1 MAAAGSHACPGSRA
15 TEVHPL
21 NRRTDP
27 PPSDRPRG
35 ALATPLFVTAPV
47 ARAVHGLLTLI
58 ALSALVAPAWVRAQ
72 SGDGDEPVAPGVSLK
87 SSRLLQENLPE
98 DAGKQAPT
106 FVSGDRIEGQTDGIT
121 TIEGSAEMRRHDT
134 VIRGDRIELDQRSND
149 VKVQGNVLINRNGD
163 RFEGPEL
170 QINVDT
176 FKGYFEKPEFTLL
189 KNEGRGDA
197 SRLDF
202 LGEDHATAHQ
212 ARYSTCPRTPGADWM
227 PAWLIRATRIEF
239 DNVAETGTATNGV
252 LEFKGVPIL
261 GWPRFSFPLTD
272 KRKSGLLPPTINL
285 DNINGLELTL
295 PYYLNIAPN
304 LDATIYPTLMSKRG
318 LDLGAEVRYL
328 QPNYVGQVRG
338 AFMPS
343 DPLRDDD
350 RWGYSLQHEQNLSS
364 SALGLGGSAGLRL
377 NLNRVS
383 DDNYWRDFPRAT
395 ASLTQRLLPSDVV
408 YSWGRGPW
416 SLSAGTYSWQTLQDI
431 EAPITP
437 PYDRLPSVALRYSRD
452 DGHIAGVSD
461 WNYSV
466 LTEYTRFESNPL
478 LTRQTNG
485 SRSLAIAELSRRWRA
500 PGWFV
505 KPRAQLH
512 TTQYQFDNPLANGAR
527 TASRVLPTVSLDGGL
542 IFERDARYFG
552 RNFVQTLEP
561 RAFFTW
567 TPYRDQSLLP
577 NYDSAI
583 NDFNFAT
590 IFSENVFGGNDR
602 ISDTRALTVG
612 ASSRLLDPATGAEIV
627 RVGLA
632 QRYLIRDQNVFLPNA
647 SGLPGGDPVAERLS
661 DILLATRVQ
670 WSPRWMVDTNFQ
682 YSPGSRESVRT
693 TLAARYTPSRYRVLS
708 AAYRVQRGISE
719 QYELGWQWPLNDL
732 WETPK
737 TTSVPGRGLGA
748 GQWYGVGRINYSVP
762 DKKVVDLVAG
772 FEYDAGCWIGRVVLE
787 RLQRSAATANQRILF
802 QLEFT
807 GFSRIG
813 SNPLKTL
820 KENVPRYQ
828 YLREEINPPSRFQQ
842 YD

>member
-1 MAAAGSHACPGSRA
+1 M
-15 TEVHPL
+15 
-21 NRRTDP
+21 
-27 PPSDRPRG
+27 
-35 ALATPLFVTAPV
+35 
-47 ARAVHGLLTLI
+47 GLLTLM

-87 SSRLLQENLPE
+87 SSRLLQEKLPE

-134 VIRGDRIELDQRSND
+134 VIQGDRIELDQRSND

-176 FKGYFEKPEFTLL
+176 FKGHFEKPEFTLL

-202 LGEDHATAHQ
+202 LGEDNATAHQ

-272 KRKSGLLPPTINL
+272 KRKSGLLPPTINI

-328 QPNYVGQVRG
+328 QPDYVGQVRG

-350 RWGYSLQHEQNLSS
+350 RWGYSLQHNQNLSG
-364 SALGLGGSAGLRL
+364 SALGLGGAAGLRL

-408 YSWGRGPW
+408 YNWGRGPW

-431 EAPITP
+431 DAPITP
-437 PYDRLPSVALRYSRD
+437 PYDRLPSVALRYSRG
-452 DGHIAGVSD
+452 DGRIAGVSD

-478 LTRQTNG
+478 LTGQTNG
-485 SRSLAIAELSRRWRA
+485 SRSLAIAELSRRWLA
-500 PGWFV
+500 PGWFI

-512 TTQYQFDNPLANGAR
+512 STQYHFDNPLANGAR
-527 TASRVLPTVSLDGGL
+527 SASRVLPTVSLDGGL
-542 IFERDARYFG
+542 IFERDASYFG

-577 NYDSAI
+577 NYDSAT

-708 AAYRVQRGISE
+708 AAYRLQRGVSE

-732 WETPK
+732 WETPA

-748 GQWYGVGRINYSVP
+748 GQWYGG
-762 DKKVVDLVAG
+762 G
-772 FEYDAGCWIGRVVLE
+772 THQ
-787 RLQRSAATANQRILF
+787 LQRARQEGRRSGGGL
-802 QLEFT
+802 
-807 GFSRIG
+807 
-813 SNPLKTL
+813 
-820 KENVPRYQ
+820 
-828 YLREEINPPSRFQQ
+828 
-842 YD
+842 